1 MCGIGAI
8 INFQKGAPRVEQA
21 ELGWM
26 LEVLAGRGPDGAG
39 TWVSEKG
46 MTGLANRRLAT
57 QDARLI
63 ANQPLF
69 SHDGRIVAVLNGE
82 IYNHSA
88 LRIELEGLGYRFKTR
103 NNTEVL
109 EPAFV
114 KRTKKEDEC

>member
-1 MCGIGAI
+1 MEIFFQGETPLCGIGAI

-26 LEVLAGRGPDGAG
+26 LEVLVGRGPDGAG

-46 MTGLANRRLAT
+46 MTGLANRRLAR

-69 SHDGRIVAVLNGE
+69 S
-82 IYNHSA
+82 
-88 LRIELEGLGYRFKTR
+88 F
-103 NNTEVL
+103 
-109 EPAFV
+109 F
-114 KRTKKEDEC
+114 